1 MRDHPRTRSRKVCR
15 NQGKGRG
22 QWRIRSYE
30 LTFSAITSK
39 LPERGSPLQG
49 ISSLT
54 NGNNSWLHLVA
65 LRWQH
70 NGVGDALNYGASRF
84 GEKYTQAMEVTG
96 HSYQALA
103 NYSWVARSIP
113 NENRN
118 PNLSWTHHRAVC
130 KLDHTE
136 QKRVLTEAAIK
147 GWSVDVLTEIVRG
160 TPLTEP
166 KLSDV
171 VHVPVGLS
179 QREASNVLETAACL
193 VRDDVQLCPM
203 CPYKR

>member
-1 MRDHPRTRSRKVCR
+1 MENKVVRVDLLCNNVEITRTGVSFT
-15 NQGKGRG
+15 GDLLFE
-22 QWRIRSYE
+22 QWE
-30 LTFSAITSK
+30 QLMAT
-39 LPERGSPLQG
+39 L
-49 ISSLT
+49 SSLE
-54 NGNNSWLHLVA
+54 VA
-65 LRWQH
+65 TQW
-70 NGVGDALNYGASRF
+70 GIGDALNYGASRF

-179 QREASNVLETAACL
+179 QREASKVLETAACL